1 MQNFITIRLAIPNAV
16 APILTIST
24 SKDVSRKDVP
34 FGGPENEFHILTPFP
49 PTTQLFGRF
58 WTGLKIL
65 AQRALTRGTSSVNS
79 KHPYN
84 NQLRIWKLDVK

>member
-49 PTTQLFGRF
+49 QQRNFLVDFGR
-58 WTGLKIL
+58 
-65 AQRALTRGTSSVNS
+65 
-79 KHPYN
+79 
-84 NQLRIWKLDVK
+84 D